1 MPVEIHEFEVSPAP
15 APRAAAAGEPSAPAA
30 PPAPEPDLEHLARAR
45 RMAAAMRELQLRTF
59 AH

>member
-15 APRAAAAGEPSAPAA
+15 APPAAPGAPAAAAAPA
-30 PPAPEPDLEHLARAR
+30 PAEPDLQTLAQSR
-45 RMAAAMRELQLRTF
+45 RLAAAAQALQLRTF

>member
-15 APRAAAAGEPSAPAA
+15 APPAAPGGAGQPAAAPAA
-30 PPAPEPDLEHLARAR
+30 EPELETLAQAR
-45 RMAAAMRELQLRTF
+45 RMAAAARELQLRTF

>member
-15 APRAAAAGEPSAPAA
+15 APPAASGGGPSAPSAPPPAEPNLQTQAQGRRLAAAA
-30 PPAPEPDLEHLARAR
+30 
-45 RMAAAMRELQLRTF
+45 RELQLRTF

>member
-15 APRAAAAGEPSAPAA
+15 APPAASGGGSSASSAPPSA
-30 PPAPEPDLEHLARAR
+30 EPDLQTLAQAR
-45 RMAAAMRELQLRTF
+45 RMAAASRELQLRTF

>member
-15 APRAAAAGEPSAPAA
+15 APPAASGGAPSASSA
-30 PPAPEPDLEHLARAR
+30 PPPAEPDLQTLAQAR
-45 RMAAAMRELQLRTF
+45 RMAAASRELQLRTF

>member
-15 APRAAAAGEPSAPAA
+15 APPAASGAAAAPSPPPAA
-30 PPAPEPDLEHLARAR
+30 EPQLDTLAQAR
-45 RMAAAMRELQLRTF
+45 RLAAAARELQLRTF